1 MSHSSRPPERR
12 KRFAARLTLFFYGAQ
27 LLGGCL
33 SAPTSSEGTDGL
45 SRSRSRVVSAS
56 IPFELGPDTILDT
69 GTSGGDVPGITPFV
83 ADVTQN
89 GSASVTVPLW
99 VPAGRA
105 GIQPSL
111 SIVYDSQGSD
121 GLLGPGFNLSGLSQ
135 ISLCPN
141 SFARDEKTI
150 AIDFSP
156 DMALP
161 VRDRYTR
168 TYCLDGVRLV
178 PSENDPRSFKTE
190 HDSYASI
197 RIPAESDPQD
207 PTTFEVRGRDGL
219 IRTYGKTLSR
229 EDALIQGLYEKLG
242 EGPDGGIQVTESKTV
257 KLAWAIAAV
266 EDHPGNRMDVFYD
279 QAPVGAE
286 PGAWHRPDRIVYTQL
301 HNDSGTL
308 EPGTREVKFHY
319 GPRTDVFKGY
329 LAGVK
334 VGRDFRLT
342 GIDMKGPGIA
352 TGSGSPPTVV
362 LRSYSLTYHPSETS
376 NRSLLTELRECDGK
390 NVCKAPVRFDW
401 EQGSWEFEYPPAQNV
416 SDAAQ
421 GVGVHAFGLGAGRQ
435 GLAYFVKSQ
444 KMSEEDLEMPDRV
457 GTTTGFTAQIWEDT
471 MRLLQFPD
479 AASPTLTVSNVT
491 GRALWYPYFNI
502 AATNWA
508 DDIWDAIFGDNDP
521 GDYCGNRAQ
530 RNLFPLVADW
540 DGTGRSTVTSLSC
553 KWGVPKSSLFFAPMY
568 GHSRMGS
575 DEFLAVGSEPNFQY
589 WLDVDGDGR
598 NDLVWMGQHEIDLTG
613 DADSMVPAK
622 RRVVAMPASGKT
634 PSESP
639 VGYFQPSRFGLRAVD
654 LDGSGK
660 MIMLGTGPDGNTF
673 LEGLAYHDR
682 GTSVSPT
689 MDAFRTT
696 IRKPPALPLLVPDV
710 YASTF
715 DFVDVNGDGLSDAV
729 MLGLR
734 SSSDTAPRLTVQL
747 NTGAGFTES
756 RELAL
761 PGDIASRLI
770 GAKTEHGDFDGDGR
784 VDFAIFKN
792 GELVQFL
799 LAGTQGNFGT
809 LVSPAVVP
817 SGDNAEWAQVID
829 VNNDGLLDFTW
840 RQGNSLKVARRTKAI
855 DVLKRV
861 HGNTQ
866 VMNSQRYSG
875 LNYSFEYAPL
885 SQANPHGNVTPSE
898 PFYTTSLVDA
908 PYRPWLRLAPE
919 SMRVV
924 SRMSLNSN
932 EQQQRSWRYLYRDG
946 RSDTQGLGWLGFG
959 TRVVVDELTGARTT
973 TLYDNASILG
983 ESGAYQYDSKV
994 VYPKRAVAPLA
1005 HLPTEETVEV
1015 SLDGGAKQ
1023 QTQRT
1028 WTYNRSPTTYA
1039 PTYRQYA
1046 SRVVETV
1053 KEIKGSTVTVVSET
1067 ETLTELD
1074 AYGTPVKSTQLV
1086 HGANKTEQVEQV
1098 TTVGALGFDP
1108 EMWRPQGTW
1117 SVTSSWT
1124 SCARSPAVGCVGGA
1138 DAANVRTQTFTFDGR
1153 GQVEIVELEPSRSG
1167 EGSLPPET
1175 SESYLKTTFLRDSR
1189 GLVHSV
1195 DREGGGFKRSES
1207 VTYDD
1212 VDQTQVIS
1220 STDAEGA
1227 TWKYLYHLGLGV
1239 LAQAADPNG
1248 VHTRF
1253 QYDGFGRPR
1262 VVTSLYRGPSVAPGD
1277 QSIVRTFYERYGP
1290 LLQQRTQVATGVGTL
1305 TETITRFDAMG
1316 RPVSSQGPRFDGETV
1331 VSSVKYDAHGR
1342 VGKLEAPRTS
1352 TESPT
1357 WESYEYDALNRL
1369 TVRRMGDGISSPT
1382 GTLVE
1387 RLAYTIPTAYST
1399 QTSVTDALGLVKKSV
1414 FDFRGLMVTATE
1426 AVGTAKEATIAYGYG
1441 PFGRLETTDDP
1452 QGNRSLNIYDAQ
1464 GRLERSVDPG
1474 SGTRTYRYNAFGE
1487 VKREADGLDVMA
1499 GLLATTYERDRLGR
1513 VLRAKNNQEELAYEY
1528 DLGLGAMRRL
1538 TKATRTVLGGPP
1550 DVVTTHHIYDEFG
1563 RETDTL
1569 QDVAGNSLVVSRQ
1582 FDDYGRLSRLTYPV
1596 MLNGQPV
1603 STSYAYNARGA
1614 LSSIYRTG
1622 AFTTYWSALERDS
1635 VGRLKKTRYGN
1646 GVERE
1651 SRYDSRGR
1659 LRFLEAK
1666 RNGANVQRLAY
1677 EYTANDNLAAR
1688 HDLMVGVTEKFS
1700 YDVLDRLEWWRVQ
1713 QNCQRLESQFQYD
1726 GLGNLLSRSP
1736 VTGWEPSALLNY
1748 NGGTSGG
1755 PHAVKQAQLGSDSFT
1770 YEYDH
1775 RGNQLASRDA
1785 TGALVRSVDY
1795 TSFDL
1800 PKRITTAGDTV
1811 AFGYDASGTRVRKKS
1826 AQEDVLYVGGLYQRR
1841 TQGLTTTHVLSIP
1854 SPEGVI
1860 GELSWDEGAS
1870 MENVRYF
1877 LNDRQGSPD
1886 TVTDASGAV
1895 VERIKYDPF
1904 GARRNAGNLAQAS
1917 NAFHSGARKGYTGH
1931 EHDDELGLTNMR
1943 GRIYDPRLMKF
1954 LSVDPV
1960 VADPGSVQAYNAYSY
1975 VLNNPTRYT
1984 DPSGFIPYGG
1994 TLVSR
1999 WDGASGGST
2008 QMQSSSMSLVERYM
2022 LAPGATLFLP
2032 SVDFRVPS
2040 VAALDDAKVAPAGHY
2055 TNDVGQSSAPYRSSA
2070 TSVLTTVSKAVT
2082 LPGSD
2087 SFACNLFF
2095 ACSGMNGIRGQVDTM
2110 LKASQAYDHYAPV
2123 SQFAAVSYAVNE
2135 YVPFVSAG
2143 ESVKKAQAACTAG
2156 SVTQC
2161 GWESVKAGG
2170 HSLMAGA
2177 AVYGMVTSAASGIS
2191 RGSSLLSKGV
2201 VNIDASTVSTFVSEG
2216 SFMRHQLK
2224 ALVSGKKMVL
2234 TETALGEVQNMMQ
2247 TAGPKEMARYQ
2258 RFLDRVSIVPD
2269 NPSARALG
2277 LKVTKSVGAND
2288 IRIFGTADEM
2298 GATTMTGDAKF
2309 LRGSSAQGVDFDAI
2323 LHPSVPL
2330 TGQ

>member
-1 MSHSSRPPERR
+1 M
-12 KRFAARLTLFFYGAQ
+12 K
-27 LLGGCL
+27 
-33 SAPTSSEGTDGL
+33 
-45 SRSRSRVVSAS
+45 
-56 IPFELGPDTILDT
+56 
-69 GTSGGDVPGITPFV
+69 
-83 ADVTQN
+83 
-89 GSASVTVPLW
+89 
-99 VPAGRA
+99 
-105 GIQPSL
+105 
-111 SIVYDSQGSD
+111 
-121 GLLGPGFNLSGLSQ
+121 
-135 ISLCPN
+135 
-141 SFARDEKTI
+141 
-150 AIDFSP
+150 
-156 DMALP
+156 
-161 VRDRYTR
+161 DRYTR

-178 PSENDPRSFKTE
+178 PSDNEDEDNPRSFKTE

-197 RIPAESDPQD
+197 RIPADSDPQD

-229 EDALIQGLYEKLG
+229 DDALIQGVYEKLD
-242 EGPDGGIQVTESKTV
+242 EGPDGTIQVKERETV
-257 KLAWAIAAV
+257 KLAWALATV

-279 QAPVGAE
+279 HAPLGAE
-286 PGAWHRPDRIVYTQL
+286 SGAWHRPDRIVYTQFR
-301 HNDSGTL
+301 NDSGTL
-308 EPGTREVKFHY
+308 EPGTREVKFNY

-352 TGSGSPPTVV
+352 AGSEKPPTVV
-362 LRSYSLTYHPSETS
+362 LRSYNLTYSPSMTS

-390 NVCKAPVRFDW
+390 NVCKAPVRFEW

-435 GLAYFVKSQ
+435 GLAYFVKSE
-444 KMSEEDLEMPDRV
+444 KRLEEDLVRQDSV
-457 GTTTGFTAQIWEDT
+457 GMTTDFTLQIWEDT

-479 AASPTLTVSNVT
+479 AASPTLVASSET
-491 GRALWYPYFNI
+491 GMALWYPYFNI
-502 AATNWA
+502 EGTIWL
-508 DDIWDAIFGDNDP
+508 DDVWDAIFGGSDP
-521 GDYCGNRAQ
+521 GAFCGNRAQ
-530 RNLFPLVADW
+530 RNLFPLVTDW
-540 DGTGRSTVTSLSC
+540 DGAGRSTVTSLSC
-553 KWGVPKSSLFFAPMY
+553 MWDKPKGGPNLAPMY
-568 GHSRMGS
+568 GHSRVGS

-598 NDLVWMGQHEIDLTG
+598 NDRVWMGQHHIDLTG

-622 RRVVAMPASGKT
+622 RRVVAEPASGKKT
-634 PSESP
+634 KESP
-639 VGYFQPSRFGLRAVD
+639 TGFFQPSRFGLRAVD

-660 MIMLGTGPDGNTF
+660 MSLLGVGPNGNTF
-673 LEGLAYHDR
+673 LEGLAYHEVER
-682 GTSVSPT
+682 GSEGLPPA
-689 MDAFRTT
+689 MDVFTTT
-696 IRKPPALPLLVPDV
+696 IRKPPALPLWVPSF

-715 DFVDVNGDGLSDAV
+715 DFVDVNGDGLADAV
-729 MLGLR
+729 MLGLM
-734 SSSDTAPRLTVQL
+734 SLSDTTPRLTVQL
-747 NTGAGFTES
+747 NTGAGFTEA
-756 RELAL
+756 RELPL
-761 PGDIASRLI
+761 PGNTVTSLLA
-770 GAKTEHGDFDGDGR
+770 AKTEHGDFDGDGR
-784 VDFAIFKN
+784 VDFAIFKE
-792 GELVQFL
+792 GEPVRLL
-799 LAGTQGNFGT
+799 LAGAQGNFGT
-809 LVSPAVVP
+809 LSTLSASPVS

-866 VMNSQRYSG
+866 VMNYQLYSG

-898 PFYTTSLVDA
+898 PFYTTELVNTTA
-908 PYRPWLRLAPE
+908 RPWLRLAPV

-959 TRVVVDELTGARTT
+959 ERIIVDELTGARTT
-973 TLYDNASILG
+973 TAYGNTSFVG
-983 ESGAYQYDSKV
+983 EPVGYQYNSSI
-994 VYPKRAVAPLA
+994 VYPRRTVAPQA
-1005 HLPTEETVEV
+1005 HLPLKETVEV
-1015 SLDGGAKQ
+1015 PLDGGAKQ

-1028 WTYNRSPTTYA
+1028 WSYSWNPATYA
-1039 PTYRQYA
+1039 PTYQQYA

-1053 KEIKGSTVTVVSET
+1053 KEIEGGTVTVVSET

-1074 AYGTPVKSTQLV
+1074 EYGTPVKSTQLV
-1086 HGANKTEQVEQV
+1086 HGANKTEQVQQV

-1108 EMWRPQGTW
+1108 EMWGPQGTW

-1175 SESYLKTTFLRDSR
+1175 SETYLKTTFLRDSR
-1189 GLVHSV
+1189 GLVHRV
-1195 DREGGGFKRSES
+1195 EREGGGVNRFES

-1212 VDQTQVIS
+1212 VDQTQVVS

-1239 LAQAADPNG
+1239 LAQASDPNG

-1262 VVTSLYRGPSVAPGD
+1262 VVTPLYRGPSVAPGD
-1277 QSIVRTFYERYGP
+1277 QSVVRTFYERYGA

-1369 TVRRMGDGISSPT
+1369 TARRVGEGISSPT

-1387 RLAYTIPTAYST
+1387 RFTYTVPAAYTT
-1399 QTSVTDALGLVKKSV
+1399 QTSVTDALELVKKSV
-1414 FDFRGLMVTATE
+1414 FDFRGLMVTVTE
-1426 AVGTAKEATIAYGYG
+1426 AVGTPKEATMAYGYG

-1487 VKREADGLDVMA
+1487 VKREADGLDGMA

-1513 VLRAKNNQEELAYEY
+1513 VLSAKNNQEELAYEY
-1528 DLGLGAMRRL
+1528 DSGMGAMRRL

-1550 DVVTTHHIYDEFG
+1550 EVVTTQHFYDEFG
-1563 RETDTL
+1563 RETDTQ
-1569 QDVAGNSLVVSRQ
+1569 QDAAGTSLTMSRQ

-1596 MLNGQPV
+1596 TLNGQPV
-1603 STSYAYNARGA
+1603 SISYAYNARGA
-1614 LSSIYRTG
+1614 LSGIYRTG
-1622 AFTTYWSALERDS
+1622 AFFMNYWSALERDS

-1700 YDVLDRLEWWRVQ
+1700 YDVLDRLEWWRVL
-1713 QNCQRLESQFQYD
+1713 QNCQRLETQFQYD

-1736 VTGWEPSALLNY
+1736 IAGWEPSALLNY
-1748 NGGTSGG
+1748 SGGTSGG
-1755 PHAVKQAQLGSDSFT
+1755 PHAVKQAQLGSDAFT
-1770 YEYDH
+1770 YEYDQ
-1775 RGNQLASRDA
+1775 RGNQVASRDA
-1785 TGALVRSVDY
+1785 TGALVRTVEFN
-1795 TSFDL
+1795 SFDL
-1800 PKRITTAGDTV
+1800 PKTLTAAGDTV
-1811 AFGYDASGTRVRKKS
+1811 AFGYDASGARVWKKS

-1841 TQGLTTTHVLSIP
+1841 TQGLTRTHVLSIP

-1870 MENVRYF
+1870 TENVRYF

-1904 GARRNAGNLAQAS
+1904 GARRNASNLAQAP

-1931 EHDDELGLTNMR
+1931 EHDDELGLINMR

-2008 QMQSSSMSLVERYM
+2008 SMQSPAMSLVERYM

-2032 SVDFRVPS
+2032 SVDLRVPS

-2070 TSVLTTVSKAVT
+2070 TSVLTTVSKA
-2082 LPGSD
+2082 LSPPGSD
-2087 SFACNLFF
+2087 SFACSLFI
-2095 ACSGMNGIRGQVDTM
+2095 ACSGMSGLRGQVDTM

-2135 YVPFVSAG
+2135 VIPFVSAG
-2143 ESVKKAQAACTAG
+2143 ESVKSTWAACNAPGATGCAMG
-2156 SVTQC
+2156 IGKSAFNV
-2161 GWESVKAGG
+2161 A
-2170 HSLMAGA
+2170 MAGA
-2177 AVYGMVTSAASGIS
+2177 AIYGAGEGVASGASSLSRSASGVSGHLKAMMGPHSTGGGILAAAGDLSVTNVANKGLNVALGLGDYLDDFARFVDGSTWKQWARAAPMRWKLAFTDVVSNPSNRVSFNLTGVDSPWQAVTRAASG
-2191 RGSSLLSKGV
+2191 RGGATDWELLQIKS
-2201 VNIDASTVSTFVSEG
+2201 NPQWWDRITF
-2216 SFMRHQLK
+2216 
-2224 ALVSGKKMVL
+2224 
-2234 TETALGEVQNMMQ
+2234 
-2247 TAGPKEMARYQ
+2247 
-2258 RFLDRVSIVPD
+2258 FLDGKTVP
-2269 NPSARALG
+2269 NP
-2277 LKVTKSVGAND
+2277 
-2288 IRIFGTADEM
+2288 F
-2298 GATTMTGDAKF
+2298 
-2309 LRGSSAQGVDFDAI
+2309 Q
-2323 LHPSVPL
+2323 
-2330 TGQ
+2330 

>member
-1 MSHSSRPPERR
+1 MSHSSRRPERR

-33 SAPTSSEGTDGL
+33 PAPASSEGPDGL
-45 SRSRSRVVSAS
+45 SRSRSRVTSAGIS
-56 IPFELGPDTILDT
+56 FELGPDTILDT
-69 GTSGGDVPGITPFV
+69 GTPGVDAPGITPFV

-141 SFARDEKTI
+141 SFARDGKTI

-156 DMALP
+156 DMTLN

-168 TYCLDGVRLV
+168 AYCLDGVRLV

-197 RIPAESDPQD
+197 RIPADSDPQD
-207 PTTFEVRGRDGL
+207 PVTFEVRGRDGL

-242 EGPDGGIQVTESKTV
+242 EGSDGGTIQVTETKPV
-257 KLAWAIAAV
+257 KLAWALAAV

-279 QAPVGAE
+279 QASLGAE
-286 PGAWHRPDRIVYTQL
+286 SGAWHRPDRIVYTQF

-308 EPGTREVKFHY
+308 EPGTREVKFNY
-319 GPRTDVFKGY
+319 GPRTDVFTGY

-362 LRSYSLTYHPSETS
+362 LRSYNLTYYPSLTSK
-376 NRSLLTELRECDGK
+376 RSLLTELRECDGK

-401 EQGSWEFEYPPAQNV
+401 EQGSWEFEYPPAQDV

-435 GLAYFVKSQ
+435 GLAYFVKSE
-444 KMSEEDLEMPDRV
+444 KRSEEDLVMPDRV

-508 DDIWDAIFGDNDP
+508 DDVWDAIFGDNDP

-540 DGTGRSTVTSLSC
+540 DGAGRSTVTSLSC
-553 KWGVPKSSLFFAPMY
+553 KWGVPKDSLFFAPMY
-568 GHSRMGS
+568 GHGRVGS
-575 DEFLAVGSEPNFQY
+575 DGFLAVGSEPNFQY

-598 NDLVWMGQHEIDLTG
+598 NDLVWMGQHDIDLTG

-622 RRVVAMPASGKT
+622 RRVVVNPASGKET
-634 PSESP
+634 KESP
-639 VGYFQPSRFGLRAVD
+639 TGFFQPSRFGLRAVD

-660 MIMLGTGPDGNTF
+660 MSLLGVGPNGNSF
-673 LEGLAYHDR
+673 LEGLAYHEVER
-682 GTSVSPT
+682 GSMGLPPA
-689 MDAFRTT
+689 MDPFKTT
-696 IRKPPALPLLVPDV
+696 IRKPLSLPPLVPNV
-710 YASTF
+710 HASTF
-715 DFVDVNGDGLSDAV
+715 DFVDVNGDGLPDAV

-734 SSSDTAPRLTVQL
+734 SLSDTTPRLTVQL

-756 RELAL
+756 REIAL

-784 VDFAIFKN
+784 MDFAIFKA
-792 GELVQFL
+792 GEPVQLL

-809 LVSPAVVP
+809 LWPLSVVP

-840 RQGNSLKVARRTKAI
+840 RQGILLKVARRTQAI

-866 VMNSQRYSG
+866 VMNSQRFSG

-885 SQANPHGNVTPSE
+885 SQSNPHGNVTPSE
-898 PFYTTSLVDA
+898 LFYTTELVDD
-908 PYRPWLRLAPE
+908 PYRPWLRLASE

-959 TRVVVDELTGARTT
+959 ARVVVDELTGARTT
-973 TLYDNASILG
+973 TVYENTSILREPAG
-983 ESGAYQYDSKV
+983 YQYESKV
-994 VYPKRAVAPLA
+994 VYPRKAVAPLA
-1005 HLPTEETVEV
+1005 HLPLEETVEV
-1015 SLDGGAKQ
+1015 PLDGGAKQ

-1028 WTYNRSPTTYA
+1028 WTYSRSPAAYA
-1039 PTYRQYA
+1039 PTYQQYA

-1053 KEIKGSTVTVVSET
+1053 KEIKGSTVTMVSET

-1098 TTVGALGFDP
+1098 TAVGAHGFDP

-1117 SVTSSWT
+1117 SVTRSWT
-1124 SCARSPAVGCVGGA
+1124 ACAKSPTVGCPVGP
-1138 DAANVRTQTFTFDGR
+1138 DAANVRTQTLTFDGR
-1153 GQVEIVELEPSRSG
+1153 GQVESVDLEPSRSG
-1167 EGSLPPET
+1167 EGHLPPET
-1175 SESYLKTTFLRDSR
+1175 SETYLKTTFLRDSR
-1189 GLVHSV
+1189 GLIHSV
-1195 DREGGGFKRSES
+1195 EREGGGVKRVES

-1212 VDQTQVIS
+1212 VDQTQVVS

-1227 TWKYLYHLGLGV
+1227 TWKYLFHLGLGV
-1239 LAQAADPNG
+1239 LAQTEDPNH

-1262 VVTSLYRGPSVAPGD
+1262 VVTPLYRGPSVAPGD
-1277 QSIVRTFYERYGP
+1277 QSVVRTFYERYGA
-1290 LLQQRTQVATGVGTL
+1290 LLQQRTQVATGGVTP

-1331 VSSVKYDAHGR
+1331 VSSVKYDAQGR
-1342 VGKLEAPRTS
+1342 VWKLEAPRTS
-1352 TESPT
+1352 TENPT

-1369 TVRRMGDGISSPT
+1369 TVRRMGDGISSPM

-1387 RLAYTIPTAYST
+1387 RLTYSVPTAYAT
-1399 QTSVTDALGLVKKSV
+1399 QTSVKDALGLEKKSV

-1426 AVGTAKEATIAYGYG
+1426 AVGTPKEVTMAYGYG

-1452 QGNRSLNIYDAQ
+1452 QGNRSLNVYDAQ

-1474 SGTRTYRYNAFGE
+1474 AGTRTYRYNAFGE
-1487 VKREADGLDVMA
+1487 VKREADGLEGMT

-1513 VLRAKNNQEELAYEY
+1513 VLSAKNSQEELAYEY
-1528 DLGLGAMRRL
+1528 DLGMGAMRRL
-1538 TKATRTVLGGPP
+1538 TKATRTVLGGPTE
-1550 DVVTTHHIYDEFG
+1550 VVTTQHFYDEFG
-1563 RETDTL
+1563 RETDTQ
-1569 QDVAGNSLVVSRQ
+1569 QDAAGISLTMSRQ

-1596 MLNGQPV
+1596 TLNAQPV
-1603 STSYAYNARGA
+1603 SISYAYNARGA
-1614 LSSIYRTG
+1614 LSGIYRTG
-1622 AFTTYWSALERDS
+1622 TFFMAYWSALERDS

-1666 RNGANVQRLAY
+1666 RSGVNVQRLAY

-1700 YDVLDRLEWWRVQ
+1700 YDALDRLEWWRVL
-1713 QNCQRLESQFQYD
+1713 QNCQRLETQFQYD

-1775 RGNQLASRDA
+1775 RGNQLASRDGA
-1785 TGALVRSVDY
+1785 GALIRSVDY

-1800 PKRITTAGDTV
+1800 PKSITTASGTV

-1870 MENVRYF
+1870 TENVRYF

-1886 TVTDASGAV
+1886 TVTDASGSV

-1904 GARRNAGNLAQAS
+1904 GARRSAGNLAQAPS
-1917 NAFHSGARKGYTGH
+1917 AFHSGARKGYTGH
-1931 EHDDELGLTNMR
+1931 EHDDELGLINMR

-1960 VADPGSVQAYNAYSY
+1960 VADPGSVQAFNAYSY

-1999 WDGASGGST
+1999 WDGDWGGST
-2008 QMQSSSMSLVERYM
+2008 SMQSPAMSLVERYM
-2022 LAPGATLFLP
+2022 LAPGATPFLP

-2055 TNDVGQSSAPYRSSA
+2055 TNDVGQSSAPYRSSV

-2087 SFACNLFF
+2087 SFACNLF
-2095 ACSGMNGIRGQVDTM
+2095 AGCAGLSGIRGQVDTM

-2123 SQFAAVSYAVNE
+2123 SKFAAVSYAVNE
-2135 YVPFVSAG
+2135 FVPFVSAG
-2143 ESVKKAQAACTAG
+2143 ESVKATWEACNSPGATGCAVG
-2156 SVTQC
+2156 IGKSSVH
-2161 GWESVKAGG
+2161 VA
-2170 HSLMAGA
+2170 MAGA
-2177 AVYGMVTSAASGIS
+2177 AIYSAGEGIASGVSALSRSARQGMTKARALLGANTARGVPNPHGS
-2191 RGSSLLSKGV
+2191 RGGPAHRATIERRIDELKAEGHEHVGGGSLPEEVIPTPGGAKTFRRPDITTHAPDG
-2201 VNIDASTVSTFVSEG
+2201 STYRENVGRSTSEG
-2216 SFMRHQLK
+2216 SP
-2224 ALVSGKKMVL
+2224 V
-2234 TETALGEVQNMMQ
+2234 
-2247 TAGPKEMARYQ
+2247 ARE
-2258 RFLDRVSIVPD
+2258 R
-2269 NPSARALG
+2269 RAL
-2277 LKVTKSVGAND
+2277 ND
-2288 IRIFGTADEM
+2288 IEA
-2298 GATTMTGDAKF
+2298 A
-2309 LRGSSAQGVDFDAI
+2309 
-2323 LHPSVPL
+2323 
-2330 TGQ
+2330 TGQRPGYTPYDQ

>member
-33 SAPTSSEGTDGL
+33 PEPTSSEGSDGL
-45 SRSRSRVVSAS
+45 SRSRSRITSAN

-69 GTSGGDVPGITPFV
+69 GPLGVDAPGITPFV

-141 SFARDEKTI
+141 SFARDGKTVT
-150 AIDFSP
+150 IDFSP
-156 DMALP
+156 DMELH
-161 VRDRYTR
+161 VKDRYTR
-168 TYCLDGVRLV
+168 AYCLDGVRLV

-197 RIPAESDPQD
+197 RIPSDSDPQE

-229 EDALIQGLYEKLG
+229 EDALIQGVYEKRD
-242 EGPDGGIQVTESKTV
+242 EGPDGTIQVAESKTV
-257 KLAWAIAAV
+257 KLAWALAAV
-266 EDHPGNRMDVFYD
+266 EDHPGNRMDVFYA
-279 QAPVGAE
+279 QAPLGAE
-286 PGAWHRPDRIVYTQL
+286 SGAWHRPERIVYTQF

-308 EPGTREVKFHY
+308 EPGTREVKFNY

-352 TGSGSPPTVV
+352 TGPGSPPTVV
-362 LRSYSLTYHPSETS
+362 LRSYNLTYSPSMTS

-401 EQGSWEFEYPPAQNV
+401 EQDSWEFEYPPAQNI

-435 GLAYFVKSQ
+435 GLAYFVKSE
-444 KMSEEDLEMPDRV
+444 KLFEEDGEVEDQVGMTTDRTV
-457 GTTTGFTAQIWEDT
+457 QIWEDT
-471 MRLLQFPD
+471 MRLLRFPD
-479 AASPTLTVSNVT
+479 AASPTLQVSDVT
-491 GRALWYPYFNI
+491 GRSLWYPYFDIKN
-502 AATNWA
+502 TNWF
-508 DDIWDAIFGDNDP
+508 DDFLAIFGDNDP
-521 GDYCGNRAQ
+521 GDFCGNRAQ

-540 DGTGRSTVTSLSC
+540 EGAGHSTVTSLSC
-553 KWGVPKSSLFFAPMY
+553 WWGVPEGGDHYAPMY
-568 GHSRMGS
+568 GHGRVG
-575 DEFLAVGSEPNFQY
+575 DEGFLAVGSEPNFQY

-598 NDLVWMGQHEIDLTG
+598 NDRVWMGQHEIDLTG

-622 RRVVAMPASGKT
+622 RSVLAEPASGKKT
-634 PSESP
+634 KKSP
-639 VGYFQPSRFGLRAVD
+639 AGYFQPSRFGLRAVD

-660 MIMLGTGPDGNTF
+660 MSLLGVGPNGNTF
-673 LEGLAYHDR
+673 LEGLAYHEVER
-682 GTSVSPT
+682 GSMGLPPA
-689 MDAFRTT
+689 MDTFKTT
-696 IRKPPALPLLVPDV
+696 IRKPLALPLWLPAL

-715 DFVDVNGDGLSDAV
+715 DFVDVNGDGLPDAV
-729 MLGLR
+729 LLAQR
-734 SSSDTAPRLTVQL
+734 SSSDLTPRLTVQL

-756 RELAL
+756 RELAM

-784 VDFAIFKN
+784 VDFAIFKE
-792 GELVQFL
+792 GEPVQLL

-809 LVSPAVVP
+809 VWSPSGVL
-817 SGDNAEWAQVID
+817 SGDNVEWAQVID

-866 VMNSQRYSG
+866 VMNYQLYSG

-885 SQANPHGNVTPSE
+885 SQANPHGNVTPIE
-898 PFYTTSLVDA
+898 PFYTTDLVNA
-908 PYRPWLRLAPE
+908 TPRPWLRLAPE

-932 EQQQRSWRYLYRDG
+932 EQQQRSWRYLYRNG

-959 TRVVVDELTGARTT
+959 RRVIVDELTGARTT
-973 TLYDNASILG
+973 TVYDNTSLVG
-983 ESGAYQYDSKV
+983 EPVGYQYNSNI
-994 VYPKRAVAPLA
+994 VYPRRAVAHLA
-1005 HLPTEETVEV
+1005 NLPHEETVEV
-1015 SLDGGAKQ
+1015 PLDGGAKQ

-1028 WTYNRSPTTYA
+1028 WTYSRSPATYA
-1039 PTYRQYA
+1039 PTYQQYA

-1053 KEIKGSTVTVVSET
+1053 REIKGGTVTVVSET
-1067 ETLTELD
+1067 ETFTELD

-1098 TTVGALGFDP
+1098 TTVGALGFDQ

-1124 SCARSPAVGCVGGA
+1124 SCARSPAAGCVGGA

-1153 GQVEIVELEPSRSG
+1153 GQVEIVELEPSHSG
-1167 EGSLPPET
+1167 EGSLQPET
-1175 SESYLKTTFLRDSR
+1175 SETYLKTTFLRDSR
-1189 GLVHSV
+1189 GLVHRV
-1195 DREGGGFKRSES
+1195 EREGGGINRSES
-1207 VTYDD
+1207 VTYDN
-1212 VDQTQVIS
+1212 VDQTQVVS

-1277 QSIVRTFYERYGP
+1277 QSVVRTFYERNGA

-1342 VGKLEAPRTS
+1342 IGKLEAPRTS
-1352 TESPT
+1352 TENPA
-1357 WESYEYDALNRL
+1357 WESYEYDTLNRL
-1369 TVRRMGDGISSPT
+1369 TARRVGEGISSPT

-1387 RLAYTIPTAYST
+1387 RLTYTVPTAYST
-1399 QTSVTDALGLVKKSV
+1399 QTSVTDALGLEKKSV

-1426 AVGTAKEATIAYGYG
+1426 AVGTAKEATMAYGYG

-1452 QGNRSLNIYDAQ
+1452 QGNRSLNVYDAQ
-1464 GRLERSVDPG
+1464 GRLDRSVDPG
-1474 SGTRTYRYNAFGE
+1474 SGTRTFRYNAFGE
-1487 VKREADGLDVMA
+1487 VKRDADGLDGMA

-1513 VLRAKNNQEELAYEY
+1513 VLSTKNNQEELAYEY
-1528 DLGLGAMRRL
+1528 DVGMGAMRRL

-1550 DVVTTHHIYDEFG
+1550 EVVTTHHIYDEFG

-1582 FDDYGRLSRLTYPV
+1582 FDDFGRLSRLTYPV

-1688 HDLMVGVTEKFS
+1688 HDLIVGVTEKFS
-1700 YDVLDRLEWWRVQ
+1700 YDVLDRLEWWRVL
-1713 QNCQRLESQFQYD
+1713 QNCQRLETQFQYD

-1800 PKRITTAGDTV
+1800 PKSITTAGDTV
-1811 AFGYDASGTRVRKKS
+1811 AFGYDASGARVRKKS

-1886 TVTDASGAV
+1886 TVTDASGAA

-1917 NAFHSGARKGYTGH
+1917 NAFHPGARKGYTGH
-1931 EHDDELGLTNMR
+1931 EHDDELGLINMR

-1954 LSVDPV
+1954 VSVDPV
-1960 VADPGSVQAYNAYSY
+1960 VADQGSVQAYNAYSY

-1984 DPSGFIPYGG
+1984 DPSGFVPYGG
-1994 TLVSR
+1994 TLVSH

-2008 QMQSSSMSLVERYM
+2008 PMQSPAMSLVERYM

-2040 VAALDDAKVAPAGHY
+2040 VEALDDAKVAPAGHY

-2070 TSVLTTVSKAVT
+2070 TSVLNTVSGA
-2082 LPGSD
+2082 LD
-2087 SFACNLFF
+2087 SEKLSCGIAATCHLAKMGVRMHLGNL
-2095 ACSGMNGIRGQVDTM
+2095 
-2110 LKASQAYDHYAPV
+2110 LEASATYDRYAPV
-2123 SQFAAVSYAVNE
+2123 STFAATSLAINHFI
-2135 YVPFVSAG
+2135 PFVTAG
-2143 ESVKKAQAACTAG
+2143 ESVNKVKPACTAG
-2156 SVTQC
+2156 GLGQC
-2161 GWESVKAGG
+2161 SSGIAKAGA
-2170 HSLMAGA
+2170 HTVMAGA
-2177 AVYGMVTSAASGIS
+2177 TIYGMVTSAASGIS
-2191 RGSSLLSKGV
+2191 RGASLVSKGAAKLTGARRTV
-2201 VNIDASTVSTFVSEG
+2201 DLFRAVGAEEFHDIRNTGVFNLSPTGFAAKQFGLNQDEILRLSNSLIDTVAIVKIKIPESTFRLLDHTHVDRAILRSG
-2216 SFMRHQLK
+2216 S
-2224 ALVSGKKMVL
+2224 V
-2234 TETALGEVQNMMQ
+2234 
-2247 TAGPKEMARYQ
+2247 
-2258 RFLDRVSIVPD
+2258 
-2269 NPSARALG
+2269 
-2277 LKVTKSVGAND
+2277 
-2288 IRIFGTADEM
+2288 
-2298 GATTMTGDAKF
+2298 
-2309 LRGSSAQGVDFDAI
+2309 SAQAGKQLELLNSTIIGAI
-2323 LHPSVPL
+2323 EHVF
-2330 TGQ
+2330 